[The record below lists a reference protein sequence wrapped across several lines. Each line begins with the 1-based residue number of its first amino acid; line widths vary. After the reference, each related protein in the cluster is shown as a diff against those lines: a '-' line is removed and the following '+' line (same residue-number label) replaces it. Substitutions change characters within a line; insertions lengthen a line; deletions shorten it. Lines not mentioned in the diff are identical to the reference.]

1 MSEQYDL
8 VIIGGGP
15 GGYTAAEHA
24 AKLGMSTA
32 VIEKDEIGGSC
43 VNLGCIPAKA
53 LLQAA
58 TVYRDIK
65 RASHFGLSA
74 DHVSFDMEAMQKFKD
89 QTVAK
94 VRSGINRKLDAAGV
108 TVIYG
113 EATLHRNNQVEIQTA
128 AGIRY
133 VSGVRVIIATGSEPI
148 IPKFP
153 GVMLPQVMRSHE
165 VLKTTQWNFN
175 RLSIVGGGVI
185 GVELATLF
193 ASLGS
198 EVTIFER
205 ADRLLCTM
213 DETISEYVKQSL
225 EDKGVRVM
233 LSVSVIE
240 ITEQIPALDNGP
252 VLVHFRKGSI
262 TKSIAADRVVTAV
275 GRKAYLGHVLA
286 GDAEVELDSFGRP
299 KVTPSYMT
307 TQPNCY
313 AIGDAVAH
321 MRLAHVAT
329 SHAIF
334 VVEHIAKKTHRMQ
347 LTVVPN
353 GMYVVLP
360 VVPICIYSDPEIASV
375 GFTEAEAAT
384 YNMKV
389 KIGMTLLNEN
399 SKAIMIGKTI
409 GFVKVIFEAYTNT
422 LVGAQIVCSRAT
434 DMIGEMAT
442 AIANGLTAY
451 QLTTAMRAHP
461 TYSEAITEA
470 VEDALREDEKGGQ
483 LG

>member
-1 MSEQYDL
+1 MSERYDL

-32 VIEKDEIGGSC
+32 VIEMGEIGGSC

-74 DHVSFDMEAMQKFKD
+74 DHVSFSMEAMQKFREE
-89 QTVAK
+89 TVAK
-94 VRSGINRKLDAAGV
+94 VRSGISRRLDAARV
-108 TVIYG
+108 EVICG
-113 EATLHRNNQVEIQTA
+113 EAKLHRENSVEIRTA

-133 VSGVRVIIATGSEPI
+133 VSGERVIIATGSDPI
-148 IPKFP
+148 IPDIP

-165 VLKTTQWNFN
+165 ILKSTQWNFN
-175 RLSIVGGGVI
+175 RLSIVGGGVV

-198 EVTIFER
+198 EVTLFER
-205 ADRLLCTM
+205 STRLLCTM
-213 DETISEYVKQSL
+213 DETISEYIKRSL
-225 EDKGVRVM
+225 EDKGVRV
-233 LSVSVIE
+233 LLGVTVTE
-240 ITEQIPALDNGP
+240 ITEQIPALDSGP
-252 VLVHFRKGSI
+252 VLVHFRKGNVTRSI
-262 TKSIAADRVVTAV
+262 PADRVLTAV
-275 GRKAYLGHVLA
+275 GRKPDLAKVLA
-286 GDAEVELDSFGRP
+286 EDAEVKLDSFGKP
-299 KVTPSYMT
+299 KVTPSFLT
-307 TQPNCY
+307 TQPGCY
-313 AIGDAVAH
+313 AIGDTVSR

-329 SHAIF
+329 SHATF
-334 VVEHIAKKTHRMQ
+334 VVEHMAKKSHRM
-347 LTVVPN
+347 LLSVVPN

-360 VVPICIYSDPEIASV
+360 VVPICIYTDPEIASV

-389 KIGMTLLNEN
+389 KIGMTLMDEN
-399 SKAIMIGKTI
+399 SKAIMLGKTI

-461 TYSEAITEA
+461 TYSEAIAEA
-470 VEDALREDEKGGQ
+470 VEDALRDDQKEGQ
-483 LG
+483 E